1 MRRSLAYA
9 SKASQ
14 RLVFVDKIKRSLQTV
29 HERPDYVRRFQ
40 LSCKCRRAYGCIL
53 CSSLDLV
60 IHCLSTPIAGKSI
73 AYIPILD
80 MEAAA
85 EALKTLVGIVQNA
98 LNDKELDKH
107 ARQTLQLTVIA
118 VSHLRLYLQRR
129 SPLNLLR

>member
-1 MRRSLAYA
+1 
-9 SKASQ
+9 
-14 RLVFVDKIKRSLQTV
+14 
-29 HERPDYVRRFQ
+29 
-40 LSCKCRRAYGCIL
+40 
-53 CSSLDLV
+53 
-60 IHCLSTPIAGKSI
+60 
-73 AYIPILD
+73 

-129 SPLNLLR
+129 SPLTLLR